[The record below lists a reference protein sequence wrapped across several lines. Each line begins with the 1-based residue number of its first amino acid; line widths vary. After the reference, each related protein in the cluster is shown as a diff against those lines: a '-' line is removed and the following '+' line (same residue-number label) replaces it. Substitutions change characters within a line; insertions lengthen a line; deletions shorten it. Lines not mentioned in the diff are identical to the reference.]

1 MSTSGERT
9 EHSGQLAGLARK
21 AAAAKMPGM
30 LSRRRVI
37 TILGAVAGLPILPAG
52 DEPNNVTRLHRWR
65 GTALGSPSYILLH
78 HPDRGAA
85 EQRSPNASPKSNGW
99 RRGSACIAATA
110 RSHASIATVVSSP
123 HPMIS

>member
-9 EHSGQLAGLARK
+9 EHSGRLAGPARK
-21 AAAAKMPGM
+21 VAAAKLPGM

-37 TILGAVAGLPILPAG
+37 TILGAVPGLPILPAG
-52 DEPNNVTRLHRWR
+52 DQPNNVTRLHRWQ

-85 EQRSPNASPKSNGW
+85 EQAGAQCVDEMERLEKKV
-99 RRGSACIAATA
+99 
-110 RSHASIATVVSSP
+110 SIALGA
-123 HPMIS
+123 